1 MSEAGRI
8 FVVSGP
14 SGSGKST
21 LIRAVRQKVPGLGYS
36 ISHTT
41 RPPRGREKNG
51 VEYHF
56 VSKGNFQKMI
66 DNGDFVE
73 WAEVYQDFYGTSVA
87 SLKSQITL
95 GLDVIMDIDV
105 QGAKNIRD
113 TFKEAILIYVLPP
126 SLEILEKRLRERG
139 TDDEK
144 VIRTRLKKAAKEIK
158 NCVSYDYLLFN
169 NELDQ
174 AVEEL
179 KSILI
184 AERCRRSVRLPKART
199 VFNLRHPIRR
209 RTPSL
214 ESRQ

>member
-1 MSEAGRI
+1 MSAAGRI

-21 LIRAVRQKVPGLGYS
+21 LIREVRQKVPDLGYS
-36 ISHTT
+36 VSHTS
-41 RPPRGREKNG
+41 RPPRGQEKNG

-56 VSKGNFQKMI
+56 VSRKNFQEMI
-66 DNGDFVE
+66 DKGDFVE
-73 WAEVYQDFYGTSVA
+73 WAEVYRDLYGTSVS
-87 SLKSQITL
+87 SLRGQIAI

-105 QGAKNIRD
+105 QGGRNIKD
-113 TFKEAILIYVLPP
+113 HFKDAILIYVLPP
-126 SLEILEKRLRERG
+126 SLEILEKRLRDRG

-144 VIRTRLKKAAKEIK
+144 TIRTRLNKAAKEIK

-169 NELDQ
+169 DDLDQ

-184 AERCRRSVRLPKART
+184 AERCRKSVRLSKART
-199 VFNLRHPIRR
+199 LFNLGAH
-209 RTPSL
+209 
-214 ESRQ
+214 

>member
-1 MSEAGRI
+1 MSAVGRI

-21 LIRAVRQKVPGLGYS
+21 LIREVRQKVPDLGYS
-36 ISHTT
+36 ISHTS
-41 RPPRGREKNG
+41 RPPRGQEKNG

-56 VSKGNFQKMI
+56 LSKEDFRKMV
-66 DNGDFVE
+66 DKGEFVE
-73 WAEVYQDFYGTSVA
+73 WAEIYKDLYGTSVS
-87 SLKSQITL
+87 SLRSQITI

-105 QGAKNIRD
+105 QGGRNIRD
-113 TFKEAILIYVLPP
+113 HFKDAILIYVLPP

-144 VIRTRLKKAAKEIK
+144 AIRTRLNKAAREIK

-169 NELDQ
+169 DKLGQ

-184 AERCRRSVRLPKART
+184 AERCRKSVRLAKAQT
-199 VFNLRHPIRR
+199 LFNLGAH
-209 RTPSL
+209 
-214 ESRQ
+214 

>member
-1 MSEAGRI
+1 MSAAGRI

-21 LIRAVRQKVPGLGYS
+21 LIREVRQKVPDLGYS
-36 ISHTT
+36 VSHTS
-41 RPPRGREKNG
+41 RPPRGQEKNG

-56 VSKGNFQKMI
+56 VSRKNFQEMI
-66 DNGDFVE
+66 DKGDFVE
-73 WAEVYQDFYGTSVA
+73 WAEVYRDLYGTSVS
-87 SLKSQITL
+87 SLRSQITI

-105 QGAKNIRD
+105 QGGRNIKD
-113 TFKEAILIYVLPP
+113 HFKDAILIYVLPP

-144 VIRTRLKKAAKEIK
+144 AIRTRLKKAGKEIK

-169 NELDQ
+169 DQLDQ
-174 AVEEL
+174 TVEEL

-184 AERCRRSVRLPKART
+184 AERCRKSVRLPKART
-199 VFNLRHPIRR
+199 LFNLGAH
-209 RTPSL
+209 
-214 ESRQ
+214 

>member
-1 MSEAGRI
+1 MSAAGRI

-21 LIRAVRQKVPGLGYS
+21 LIRWVRQRVPDLGYS
-36 ISHTT
+36 ISHTS
-41 RPPRGREKNG
+41 RPPRGKEKDG

-56 VSKGNFQKMI
+56 VSKETFQKMI
-66 DNGDFVE
+66 DNGEFVE
-73 WAEVYQDFYGTSVA
+73 WAEVYQELYGTSVS
-87 SLKSQITL
+87 SLKSQITI

-105 QGAKNIRD
+105 QGARNIRD
-113 TFKEAILIYVLPP
+113 HFKEAILVYVLPP
-126 SLEILEKRLRERG
+126 SLEILEKRLRERA

-144 VIRTRLKKAAKEIK
+144 AIRTRLKKAAKEIK

-169 NELDQ
+169 DKIEE

-184 AERCRRSVRLPKART
+184 AERCRKSVRLSKAQT
-199 VFNLRHPIRR
+199 LFNLGAH
-209 RTPSL
+209 
-214 ESRQ
+214 

>member
-41 RPPRGREKNG
+41 RPPRGQEKNG

-56 VSKGNFQKMI
+56 VSKGNFQKII
-66 DNGDFVE
+66 DNGGFCE

-113 TFKEAILIYVLPP
+113 TFKEAILIYVVPP

-179 KSILI
+179 KSIVV
-184 AERCRRSVRLPKART
+184 AERCRRSVRLPKAQT
-199 VFNLRHPIRR
+199 LFNLGPH
-209 RTPSL
+209 
-214 ESRQ
+214 

>member
-1 MSEAGRI
+1 MSASGRI

-21 LIRAVRQKVPGLGYS
+21 LIREVRQKVPDLGYS
-36 ISHTT
+36 ISHTS
-41 RPPRGREKNG
+41 RPPRGKEKNG

-56 VSKGNFQKMI
+56 VSRENFQKRI
-66 DNGDFVE
+66 DSGEFVE
-73 WAEVYQDFYGTSVA
+73 WAEVYRDLYGTSVS
-87 SLKSQITL
+87 SLRSQITI

-105 QGAKNIRD
+105 QGARNIKD
-113 TFKEAILIYVLPP
+113 HFKDAILIYVLPP
-126 SLEILEKRLRERG
+126 SMEVLEKRLRERR

-144 VIRTRLKKAAKEIK
+144 TIRTRLTKAGTEIK

-169 NELDQ
+169 DQLDQ

-184 AERCRRSVRLPKART
+184 AERCRKSVRLAKAQT
-199 VFNLRHPIRR
+199 LFNLGPH
-209 RTPSL
+209 
-214 ESRQ
+214 

>member
-1 MSEAGRI
+1 MSAAGRI

-21 LIRAVRQKVPGLGYS
+21 LIRELRQKVPGLGYS
-36 ISHTT
+36 ISHTS
-41 RPPRGREKNG
+41 RPPRGQEKNG

-56 VSKGNFQKMI
+56 VSKESFQKMVE
-66 DNGDFVE
+66 NGEFVE
-73 WAEVYQDFYGTSVA
+73 WAEVYQDLYGTSVS
-87 SLKSQITL
+87 SLRSQITM

-105 QGAKNIRD
+105 QGARNIKD
-113 TFKEAILIYVLPP
+113 HFKHAILIYVLPP

-144 VIRTRLKKAAKEIK
+144 AIRTRLKKAGKEIK

-169 NELDQ
+169 DQLDQ
-174 AVEEL
+174 TVEEL

-184 AERCRRSVRLPKART
+184 AERCRKSVRLSKAQT
-199 VFNLRHPIRR
+199 LFNLGPH
-209 RTPSL
+209 
-214 ESRQ
+214 

>member
-1 MSEAGRI
+1 MSAAGRI

-21 LIRAVRQKVPGLGYS
+21 LIRELRQKVPGLGYS
-36 ISHTT
+36 ISHTS
-41 RPPRGREKNG
+41 RPPRGQEKNG

-56 VSKGNFQKMI
+56 VSKENFQKMVE
-66 DNGDFVE
+66 NGEFVE
-73 WAEVYQDFYGTSVA
+73 WAEVYQDLYGTSVS
-87 SLKSQITL
+87 SLRSQITM

-105 QGAKNIRD
+105 QGARNIKD
-113 TFKEAILIYVLPP
+113 HFKDAILIYVLPP

-144 VIRTRLKKAAKEIK
+144 AIRTRLKKAGKEIK

-169 NELDQ
+169 DQLDQ
-174 AVEEL
+174 TVEEL

-184 AERCRRSVRLPKART
+184 AERCRKSVRLSKAQT
-199 VFNLRHPIRR
+199 LFNLGPH
-209 RTPSL
+209 
-214 ESRQ
+214 

>member
-1 MSEAGRI
+1 MSAAGRI

-21 LIRAVRQKVPGLGYS
+21 LIREVRQKVPDLGYS
-36 ISHTT
+36 VSHTS
-41 RPPRGREKNG
+41 RPPRGQEKNG

-56 VSKGNFQKMI
+56 VSRKNFQEMI
-66 DNGDFVE
+66 DKGDFVE
-73 WAEVYQDFYGTSVA
+73 WAEVYRDLYGTSVS
-87 SLKSQITL
+87 SLRGQITI

-105 QGAKNIRD
+105 QGGRNIKD
-113 TFKEAILIYVLPP
+113 HFKDAILIYVLPP
-126 SLEILEKRLRERG
+126 SLEILEKRLRDRG

-144 VIRTRLKKAAKEIK
+144 TIRTRLNKAAKEIK

-169 NELDQ
+169 DDLDQ

-184 AERCRRSVRLPKART
+184 AERCRKSVRLSKAQT
-199 VFNLRHPIRR
+199 LFNLGAH
-209 RTPSL
+209 
-214 ESRQ
+214 

>member
-1 MSEAGRI
+1 MSAAGRI

-21 LIRAVRQKVPGLGYS
+21 LIRELRQKVPGLGYS
-36 ISHTT
+36 ISHTS
-41 RPPRGREKNG
+41 RPPRGQEKNG

-56 VSKGNFQKMI
+56 VSKESFQKMVE
-66 DNGDFVE
+66 NGEFVE
-73 WAEVYQDFYGTSVA
+73 WAEVYQDLYGTSVS
-87 SLKSQITL
+87 SLRSQITM

-105 QGAKNIRD
+105 QGARNIKD
-113 TFKEAILIYVLPP
+113 HFKDAILIYVLPP

-144 VIRTRLKKAAKEIK
+144 AIRTRLKKAGKEIK

-169 NELDQ
+169 DQLDQ
-174 AVEEL
+174 TVEEL

-184 AERCRRSVRLPKART
+184 AERCRKSVRLSKAQT
-199 VFNLRHPIRR
+199 LFNLGPH
-209 RTPSL
+209 
-214 ESRQ
+214 

>member
-1 MSEAGRI
+1 MSAAGRI

-21 LIRAVRQKVPGLGYS
+21 LIRELRQKVPGLGYS
-36 ISHTT
+36 ISHTS
-41 RPPRGREKNG
+41 RPPRGQEKNG

-56 VSKGNFQKMI
+56 VSKESFQKMVE
-66 DNGDFVE
+66 NGEFVE
-73 WAEVYQDFYGTSVA
+73 WAEVYQDLYGTSVS
-87 SLKSQITL
+87 SLRSQITM

-105 QGAKNIRD
+105 QGARNIKD
-113 TFKEAILIYVLPP
+113 HFKDAILIYVLPP

-144 VIRTRLKKAAKEIK
+144 AIRTRLKKAGKEIK

-169 NELDQ
+169 DQLDQ
-174 AVEEL
+174 TVEEL

-184 AERCRRSVRLPKART
+184 AERCRKSARLPKAQT
-199 VFNLRHPIRR
+199 LFNLGAH
-209 RTPSL
+209 
-214 ESRQ
+214 